1 MSNDT
6 DFTTIPLGTMQSGDN
21 KRVKVYAQLAKER
34 PTVIEQAA
42 NVTTV
47 SAVDE
52 ATAYQNSD
60 PAHQ

>member
-1 MSNDT
+1 
-6 DFTTIPLGTMQSGDN
+6 MQSGDN
-21 KRVKVYAQLAKER
+21 RRVKVYAQLAKER